1 MGGGGHYDL
10 PLPTLK
16 AHSFNRKVWFG
27 LVQSSYELGH
37 MGTNYHQDQENTS
50 KFQQCLSYANSDKMI
65 KNGQNKEELS
75 PRKDFYLQKSMLWP
89 DNVFEISN
97 FLAHLRDNGVC
108 WVQVLC

>member
-1 MGGGGHYDL
+1 
-10 PLPTLK
+10 
-16 AHSFNRKVWFG
+16 
-27 LVQSSYELGH
+27 
-37 MGTNYHQDQENTS
+37 MGTNYYQDQENTS

-108 WVQVLC
+108 LVQVCIMLMLNSVASIHREGIDLSCTF